1 MRLIK
6 TVFAAHDFSP
16 ASRNAL
22 EIAAGIAKKT
32 GSKLYIYHVV
42 STSALTDNESV
53 YVYSPE
59 QDIKKSSALMRR
71 GITYLKKKF
80 PGVHIAFEVDFGF
93 LVPAITD
100 KVAEL
105 QPWLAVVGVKKRTGL
120 DRVIFGDIC
129 TTLIG
134 KLRCPMLV
142 VPLNYKSLK
151 LNTIAY
157 AWDGKTPETQ
167 HLSVLK
173 ELLPAE
179 KTNIIA
185 LNVTHYDADVER
197 NLPAFKSGLKK
208 LFPNHSTDLQQV
220 QGLDKET
227 EFEKAV
233 RKINPDLLVVYAH
246 HYNIWQN
253 MFHKRFSKHALKFS
267 QSPVVVISEQ
277 ESAAKAT
284 SH

>member
-1 MRLIK
+1 MKMIK
-6 TVFAAHDFSP
+6 TVFAAHDFSA

-32 GSKLYIYHVV
+32 GSKLFIYHVV

-59 QDIKKSSALMRR
+59 KDIKRSSALLRR

-80 PGVHIAFEVDFGF
+80 PGVNIAFEVDFGF
-93 LVPAITD
+93 LIPTITE

-105 QPWLAVVGVKKRTGL
+105 QPWLTVVGVKKRTGL
-120 DRVIFGDIC
+120 DRVIFGDVC

-134 KLRCPMLV
+134 KIKSPMLV
-142 VPLNYKSLK
+142 VPLNDKKLK
-151 LNTIAY
+151 LNTITY
-157 AWDGKTPETQ
+157 AWDGKNADVHQ
-167 HLSVLK
+167 LSVIK
-173 ELLPAE
+173 ELLSNDN
-179 KTNIIA
+179 THIIA
-185 LNVTHYDADVER
+185 LNVTHYDTDVDK
-197 NLPAFKSGLKK
+197 NIGNFKTGLKK
-208 LFPNHSTDLQQV
+208 MFPSQATELQQV
-220 QGLDKET
+220 QGLDKEA

-253 MFHKRFSKHALKFS
+253 IFHKRFSKHALKFS
-267 QSPVVVISEQ
+267 QSPVIVVSE
-277 ESAAKAT
+277 
-284 SH
+284 